1 MNKKKGL
8 SPVIATVLLIAIV
21 VAMALIIFLWFRGMT
36 EEEITKFGGEHI
48 KLSCD
53 KVEYTAEFSDNI
65 LYISNTGN
73 VPIYSLRIDAIYD
86 NQHKSK
92 DLDQIFAVPAF
103 REGSLIQGGTYSG
116 DISDHTGSANSIKII
131 PILVGNSEEVQKSY
145 VCEDSR
151 SVKEI

>member
-1 MNKKKGL
+1 MMEKKGL

-21 VAMALIIFLWFRGMT
+21 VAMALIIFLWFKGMT
-36 EEEITKFGGEHI
+36 EEEVTKFEGEHV

-92 DLDQIFAVPAF
+92 DLDQINAVPLF

-116 DISDHTGSANSIKII
+116 SITDHTSGANSIRII
-131 PILVGNSEEVQKSY
+131 PILLGNSEEGVKSY

-151 SVKEI
+151 SVTEI